1 MSPRRSVEE
10 ASRTRRRLVERA
22 THMASTEGLEGLT
35 VGRVAEAASLSKS
48 GVTRHFPTKEQLQL
62 SAFSYAVELFTED
75 VWAPV
80 ASQPPGLPRLLAL
93 CEAWMDHLA
102 GETFP
107 GGCFLTAASA
117 EFDGRSGPVR
127 DAVAATLERWLG
139 VLAGEARIAIEAGD
153 LAPETDAGALAY
165 QLNALALM
173 ANQARQLLGDD
184 DAPARSLVLMRAAI
198 DAARP

>member
-10 ASRTRRRLVERA
+10 AGRTRRRLVERA
-22 THMASTEGLEGLT
+22 THMASTDGLEGLT
-35 VGRVAEAASLSKS
+35 VGRVAEAAALSKS
-48 GVTRHFPTKEQLQL
+48 GVTRHFPTKERLQL
-62 SAFSYAVELFTED
+62 ETFSHAVELFTDD
-75 VWAPV
+75 VWWPV
-80 ASQPPGLPRLLAL
+80 ADRPPGLERLLAL
-93 CEAWMDHLA
+93 CVAWMDHLG

-107 GGCFLTAASA
+107 GGCFLTAAAA

-139 VLAGEARIAIEAGD
+139 VLGGEVRAAVEAGD
-153 LAPETDAGALAY
+153 LAAGTDCEALAY

-184 DAPARSLVLMRAAI
+184 GAPARSLELMRAAI
-198 DAARP
+198 DTRRV

>member
-1 MSPRRSVEE
+1 
-10 ASRTRRRLVERA
+10 
-22 THMASTEGLEGLT
+22 MASTDGLEGLT

-62 SAFSYAVELFTED
+62 SAFTYAVELFTAD
-75 VWAPV
+75 VWEPV
-80 ASQPPGLPRLLAL
+80 AAAPRGLPRLVAL
-93 CEAWMDHLA
+93 CESWMRHLS
-102 GETFP
+102 GDTFP

-127 DAVAATLERWLG
+127 DAVAATLERWLD
-139 VLAGEARIAIEAGD
+139 VLAGEARAAVDAGD
-153 LAPETDAGALAY
+153 LSPDADPEALAY

-184 DAPARSLVLMRAAI
+184 DAPARSLTLMRAAI
-198 DAARP
+198 DGARA